1 MSNGSRIPVSVLTGF
16 LGSGKTTLLNRV
28 LKDANWSDTAVIVNE
43 LGEIALDHLL
53 IESASDNIQVLSSGC
68 LCCTLQGDLRV
79 TLADLFVRRVNG
91 KVPRFQRVIVE
102 TTGLAD
108 PGPVANAVVSDAL
121 LRSEYRFS
129 AIATTVDAMQGAEQ
143 LQQYVEARRQASLA
157 DLIIVTKT
165 DLVDANS
172 RERLV
177 QELGRLNP
185 VAQVTA
191 SDHGQIDPALLFPR
205 SEVSLRRAVGP
216 SQRRLPGGA
225 GLQAAH
231 HTPDTAAWSF
241 VIEHPVHWSGL
252 AAWMAYAAE
261 NFGERLLRVKGI
273 FTIAGESGVVA
284 IHGIGRFFHP
294 PERLDQPLSNGGISR
309 LVCITRDLP
318 EAEIARSLALLE
330 EETSTHGI

>member
-28 LKDANWSDTAVIVNE
+28 LEDAAWSDTAVIVNE

-91 KVPRFQRVIVE
+91 KVPKFQRVVVE

-129 AIATTVDAMQGAEQ
+129 AIVTTVDAMQGADQ
-143 LQQYVEARRQASLA
+143 LQHYVEARRQASLA
-157 DLIIVTKT
+157 DVMIVTKT
-165 DLVDANS
+165 DLVDEEA
-172 RERLV
+172 RQRLL
-177 QELGRLNP
+177 QQLEALNP
-185 VAQVTA
+185 VAHMVTA
-191 SDHGQIDPALLFPR
+191 SHGQIDPAVLFPQ
-205 SEVSLRRAVGP
+205 SDLPMRRPVDAP
-216 SQRRLPGGA
+216 RRLPGGA
-225 GLQAAH
+225 GMHVGH
-231 HTPDTAAWSF
+231 HTSGTSASSF
-241 VIEHPVHWSGL
+241 VIEHPVHWPGL
-252 AAWMAYAAE
+252 AAWMTYATE
-261 NFGERLLRVKGI
+261 HFGDRLLRVKGI
-273 FTIAGESGVVA
+273 FAIAGERTPVA

-294 PERLDQPLSNGGISR
+294 PERLDQPAPQDGISR

-318 EAEIARSLALLE
+318 QAEIAKSLALLE
-330 EETSTHGI
+330 EERSIHGI